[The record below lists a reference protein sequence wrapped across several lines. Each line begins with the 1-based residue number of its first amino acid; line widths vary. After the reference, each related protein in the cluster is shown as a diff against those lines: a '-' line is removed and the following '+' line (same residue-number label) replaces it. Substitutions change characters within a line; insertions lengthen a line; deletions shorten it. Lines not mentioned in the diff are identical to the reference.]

1 MPNVKISCDQEVLT
15 VIRSQRRLCH
25 VYLGAL
31 IKGSPGKFLT
41 CSSWIKTVQNLTF
54 ITQRQRELCRSQRLP
69 SSYLLFWAAQTVVNL
84 SDEFFKIN
92 PVGIWC

>member
-1 MPNVKISCDQEVLT
+1 MGHCFKRTKMRLGMPNVKISCDQEVLT

-54 ITQRQRELCRSQRLP
+54 ITQSQRDRESFADLRD
-69 SSYLLFWAAQTVVNL
+69 YLVHIYYFGQR
-84 SDEFFKIN
+84 KR
-92 PVGIWC
+92 